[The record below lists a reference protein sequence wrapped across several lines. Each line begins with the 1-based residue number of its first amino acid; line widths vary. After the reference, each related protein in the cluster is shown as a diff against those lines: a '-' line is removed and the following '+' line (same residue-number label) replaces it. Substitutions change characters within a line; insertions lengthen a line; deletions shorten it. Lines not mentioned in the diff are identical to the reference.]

1 MENLTYCVFTPAFGN
16 WQIKSS
22 CGCVLPL
29 FFLQFS
35 AATNMITVVNRDGDF
50 FSLFATV
57 GLEIFILCEQN
68 LGKVVIVEK
77 ALKR

>member
-1 MENLTYCVFTPAFGN
+1 
-16 WQIKSS
+16 
-22 CGCVLPL
+22 
-29 FFLQFS
+29 
-35 AATNMITVVNRDGDF
+35 MITVVNRDGDF